1 MYLCDFPLIL
11 TLFLRTTNR
20 QDILVFLTGQEE
32 IETMVQTIKSV
43 VSDRN
48 LENTAGGRVVNFHEG
63 AAQGGSA
70 EDVKLIVLP
79 LYASLPPAQQ
89 QKVFVPARPNTRKV
103 ILSTNIAETS
113 LTIPGVRFVVDSCRV
128 KAK

>member
-1 MYLCDFPLIL
+1 M

-63 AAQGGSA
+63 AAQGGSG

-89 QKVFVPARPNTRKV
+89 QKVFTPARPNTRKV

>member
-1 MYLCDFPLIL
+1 
-11 TLFLRTTNR
+11 
-20 QDILVFLTGQEE
+20 
-32 IETMVQTIKSV
+32 MVQTIKSV

-63 AAQGGSA
+63 QGGSGD
-70 EDVKLIVLP
+70 DVKLIVLP

-89 QKVFVPARPNTRKV
+89 QKVFAPARPNTRKI